1 MRTQTAFG
9 SGHGSVGIPSSKAVI
24 QTLKTK
30 PSNHILSGY
39 GLIFSP
45 EVFIIRSEE
54 IRLKHRKKVPDI
66 PNFFCAR
73 LSKMSA
79 KKYYLLVINPGST
92 STKVSV
98 FENETMLFER
108 SLFHDASE
116 LLRYPHVNDQLLF
129 RYEVMMDMLRKESV
143 DPATI
148 DAVVGRGGSACT
160 QLSGITIVDQRLYD
174 DTVAA
179 VGGSEHTAKLGVMM
193 AWKFANDHHIPA
205 YTLNPTN
212 VDEFSDLARLTGIK
226 GVYRVS
232 HSHFLNQ
239 RAVAQYHAK
248 TLGKELS
255 ECSFIVAHID
265 GGITVG
271 AHKNGRMIDGSM
283 GADGEGP
290 FSPTRIGYVPVLSLL
305 DYIDSHS
312 TEEVRLKCSRA
323 GGFVEFFGTSNSDK
337 VHELVEKGDPKAILV
352 WNTMIYQ
359 ICKCIGE
366 MSTVLSGKVD
376 AILLTGGLVRFNDI
390 VEGIKERCGFIAP
403 IAVYPGEMEQ
413 EALALPALHVLRG
426 EEIPRVYS
434 GKNVWNGFEG
444 LDL

>member
-1 MRTQTAFG
+1 MSEKLF
-9 SGHGSVGIPSSKAVI
+9 K
-24 QTLKTK
+24 L
-30 PSNHILSGY
+30 
-39 GLIFSP
+39 LI
-45 EVFIIRSEE
+45 
-54 IRLKHRKKVPDI
+54 
-66 PNFFCAR
+66 
-73 LSKMSA
+73 
-79 KKYYLLVINPGST
+79 INPGST
-92 STKVSV
+92 STKISV

-116 LLRYPHVNDQLLF
+116 LLRYPHVNDQLPF
-129 RYEVMMDMLRKESV
+129 RYAVMMDMLRAEGIAP
-143 DPATI
+143 DAM

-160 QLSGITIVDQRLYD
+160 QLSGITVVDQKLFD

-179 VGGSEHTAKLGVMM
+179 VGGSEHAAKLGVMM
-193 AWKFANDHHIPA
+193 AWKFANDYHVPA

-212 VDEFSDLARLTGIK
+212 VDEFSELARLTGIK
-226 GVYRVS
+226 GIYRVS

-248 TLGKELS
+248 VLGKPFA

-271 AHKNGRMIDGSM
+271 AHQHGRMIDGSM

-290 FSPTRIGYVPVLSLL
+290 FSPTRIGHVPVLSLL
-305 DYIDSHS
+305 DYLETHS
-312 TEEVRLKCSRA
+312 LDEVRLKCSRS
-323 GGFVEFFGTSNSDK
+323 GGFVEFFGTSNADT
-337 VHELVEKGDPKAILV
+337 VHALVEQGDRKAALV

-366 MSTVLSGKVD
+366 MSTVLCGQVD
-376 AILLTGGLVRFNDI
+376 AILLTGGLMRFQDI
-390 VEGIKERCGFIAP
+390 IDGIRERCGFIAP

-426 EEIPRVYS
+426 EETPRTYS
-434 GKNVWNGFEG
+434 GKNVWDGFEG